1 MADNGGERQLLYAMI
16 LNLSSALGEMQEA
29 MLALANSPAMDDE
42 TRTAVKAHSEKAA
55 AQFMELI
62 SRAKEYQAIAGPL
75 PN

>member
-1 MADNGGERQLLYAMI
+1 MAESPHARQLYAMI

-29 MLALANSPAMDDE
+29 VLALANSPAMDED
-42 TRTAVKAHSEKAA
+42 TRAEVKAHSEKAA

-62 SRAKEYQAIAGPL
+62 ARAKEYQSLETSL